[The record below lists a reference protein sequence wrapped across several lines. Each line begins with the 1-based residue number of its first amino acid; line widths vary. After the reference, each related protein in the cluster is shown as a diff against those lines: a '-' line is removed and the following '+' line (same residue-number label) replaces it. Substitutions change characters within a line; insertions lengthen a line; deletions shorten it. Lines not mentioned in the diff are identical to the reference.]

1 MAIKRERPIKRLNRE
16 KLGQDVLFAF
26 DETKRAL
33 AVCASKKVPRRLLQ
47 SPDSIYSF

>member
-1 MAIKRERPIKRLNRE
+1 MNMAIQDKPIKILKRE

-33 AVCASKKVPRRLLQ
+33 AVCASIKVLQ
-47 SPDSIYSF
+47 R